1 MIVQC
6 TAESIFSKG
15 FKTRDGEGNSKI
27 EDFDMRVKSKG
38 WWDIA
43 SCVGVAVEV
52 LHHSTN

>member
-1 MIVQC
+1 MIVQR

-27 EDFDMRVKSKG
+27 EDFDMRVKSKR

-52 LHHSTN
+52 LYHSTN